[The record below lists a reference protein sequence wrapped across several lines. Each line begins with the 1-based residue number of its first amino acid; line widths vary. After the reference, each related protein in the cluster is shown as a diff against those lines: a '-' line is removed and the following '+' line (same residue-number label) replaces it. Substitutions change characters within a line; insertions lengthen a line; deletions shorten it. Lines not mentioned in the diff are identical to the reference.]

1 MTARLLPVPG
11 MLTFVADVTKERR
24 RQLVKWGPQKHGNG
38 TGVNDTD
45 RYFRDDAIH
54 DCQAA
59 AADGNL
65 TWRLI
70 LAEEI
75 AEAFAEV
82 DPTALRYELIQA
94 AAVIQGWLADIDSE
108 AKR

>member
-11 MLTFVADVTKERR
+11 IATFTNDVTVERR
-24 RQLVKWGPQKHGNG
+24 RQLVKWGPQRHANG

-45 RYFRDDAIH
+45 RYVRDDAIH
-54 DCQAA
+54 SCQDA

-75 AEAFAEV
+75 AEAFAES
-82 DPTALRYELIQA
+82 DPVALRYELTQA
-94 AAVIQGWLADIDSE
+94 AAVIQAWLYDIDSE
-108 AKR
+108 AKK